1 MLCTLK
7 NRQQQ
12 TCRVILAY
20 IVALNWICD
29 FYFPS
34 GLLFGRCGWSHQH
47 SSCPRAGGPRP
58 TSPHGSHD
66 LLNMSDIHQPSFHTD
81 RGTMHSLASFPVHS
95 QIVSHSHGDKIDLF
109 VTFCIVTRV
118 EHICCSQVIA
128 ASGTVSKLSTT
139 VGGICKVATT
149 NTGNALVSKEF
160 RRFMTRMTDSTAT
173 LLECT
178 EVSGYKYIEH
188 LIQ

>member
-1 MLCTLK
+1 MTSTFLQASYL
-7 NRQQQ
+7 
-12 TCRVILAY
+12 VG
-20 IVALNWICD
+20 VAD
-29 FYFPS
+29 
-34 GLLFGRCGWSHQH
+34 
-47 SSCPRAGGPRP
+47 P
-58 TSPHGSHD
+58 TSTAAVPGLVD
-66 LLNMSDIHQPSFHTD
+66 Q
-81 RGTMHSLASFPVHS
+81 GQLARMAHMISSTCQTFTNPASTQTEVLWHNLATFPVHS

-109 VTFCIVTRV
+109 VTFSVTRV

-139 VGGICKVATT
+139 VCGICKVATT

>member
-1 MLCTLK
+1 
-7 NRQQQ
+7 
-12 TCRVILAY
+12 
-20 IVALNWICD
+20 
-29 FYFPS
+29 
-34 GLLFGRCGWSHQH
+34 
-47 SSCPRAGGPRP
+47 
-58 TSPHGSHD
+58 
-66 LLNMSDIHQPSFHTD
+66 
-81 RGTMHSLASFPVHS
+81 MHSLASCPVHS
-95 QIVSHSHGDKIDLF
+95 QIVSHSHGDKVDLF

-118 EHICCSQVIA
+118 EHICCSQVIV

-139 VGGICKVATT
+139 VCGICKVATT

-178 EVSGYKYIEH
+178 KVSGYKCIEH